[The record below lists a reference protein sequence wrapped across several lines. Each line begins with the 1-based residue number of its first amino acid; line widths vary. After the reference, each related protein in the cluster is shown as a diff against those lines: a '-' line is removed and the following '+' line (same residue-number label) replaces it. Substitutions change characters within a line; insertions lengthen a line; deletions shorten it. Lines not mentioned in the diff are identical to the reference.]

1 VAISNSGAVCVM
13 AADAATDAGMPMAKL
28 ADETKS
34 ALAKILPSFATTTNP
49 VDITAALLSNSALF
63 GQILPVIA
71 KDPAADA
78 FLIGIPVAGQG
89 YDVDAFASDS
99 AVFARRTGKPVLLA
113 VPQPVVA
120 EKFKAHA
127 LPVFSTEAEAI
138 AALDQY
144 LRHLELIE
152 SARGAEIPLRYSR
165 PPQSSRMLNETD
177 SLEFVSR
184 YGLPVVRHRL
194 CRSQDEAVAAQ
205 AAIGASVAVKACSP
219 NIAHKSEWGLV
230 RLNVRT
236 GDEVR
241 SAYDDFDKTL
251 RIAGAKFD
259 GVILASMVKGRR
271 ELMVGGHWDPV
282 FGPVVVVGDGGKYVE
297 AMPDVQL
304 LIPPFS
310 YPEVERALS
319 RLRIWPL
326 FGGVRGEPP
335 MDVQAVCD
343 VVVKVG
349 HMMRNIGL
357 GVVSLDLNPVIV
369 LDDGQGCVVVDGVV
383 YLEQ

>member
-1 VAISNSGAVCVM
+1 
-13 AADAATDAGMPMAKL
+13 
-28 ADETKS
+28 
-34 ALAKILPSFATTTNP
+34 
-49 VDITAALLSNSALF
+49 
-63 GQILPVIA
+63 
-71 KDPAADA
+71 
-78 FLIGIPVAGQG
+78 
-89 YDVDAFASDS
+89 
-99 AVFARRTGKPVLLA
+99 
-113 VPQPVVA
+113 
-120 EKFKAHA
+120 
-127 LPVFSTEAEAI
+127 
-138 AALDQY
+138 
-144 LRHLELIE
+144 
-152 SARGAEIPLRYSR
+152 
-165 PPQSSRMLNETD
+165 
-177 SLEFVSR
+177 
-184 YGLPVVRHRL
+184 
-194 CRSQDEAVAAQ
+194 VAAQ